1 MSITF
6 GNALK
11 WAFFNLGMNWKSW
24 SRTGKSR
31 DEGLLAAKG
40 KLKGINDH
48 EKGFYFCGITF
59 CIWMRPGIDQ
69 NWVFQNP
76 QGKSGNC
83 DVIIREYYKPDS
95 SDSLLGSLNAYDNGF
110 STNCSEEDILNIIR
124 REGCNLGAD
133 IASLHDIQRPD
144 YWSTC
149 YRAKV
154 DFYRLGTSIKKDTV
168 YRNEKYAAASV
179 GQRVKAITIIR

>member
-1 MSITF
+1 MKKVFIF
-6 GNALK
+6 AALL
-11 WAFFNLGMNWKSW
+11 FVSGC
-24 SRTGKSR
+24 GP
-31 DEGLLAAKG
+31 GLTRIG
-40 KLKGINDH
+40 
-48 EKGFYFCGITF
+48 YST
-59 CIWMRPGIDQ
+59 
-69 NWVFQNP
+69 NP

-179 GQRVKAITIIR
+179 GQRVKSDNNNQVMLIVGAVVAGIIGGLLAIALESR